1 VAIPKLHLRLI
12 VACLTNI
19 HILHIRQPGEKNMS
33 LATGL
38 KENRMSKKYDTLVLI
53 GRFQPF
59 HNAHLEIVKRAT
71 ALCNKLVIVVGSAR
85 QPRTYK
91 NPFTFEERAQ
101 MIRYATM
108 GLSLQIN
115 IEPNIDT
122 IYNDQAWAVRV
133 QQAVALHTK
142 PGERVGIIGHK
153 KDDSSFYLDMFPQWG
168 YEDVELVEFLSAV
181 NIRDLYFKQDLNF
194 NFLRSVVPD
203 STMGF
208 LQEFVKSPEYAQI
221 IREREFVANYKKQYA
236 SLPYPPIFSTAD
248 AVVIQSGHVLMIR
261 RRAEPGKG
269 LWALPGGYV
278 NANTDKSVEDAAIRE
293 LREETGIKVP
303 APVLRGS
310 IVRSRVFDAI
320 DRSPRGRIITHAF
333 YIQLPDGDLPKVKG
347 MDDAEKA
354 RWVPIAE
361 VRSEDCFEDHYEIL
375 QHFLGA

>member
-1 VAIPKLHLRLI
+1 
-12 VACLTNI
+12 
-19 HILHIRQPGEKNMS
+19 M
-33 LATGL
+33 
-38 KENRMSKKYDTLVLI
+38 KKYDTLVLI

-59 HNAHLEIVKRAT
+59 HSAHLEIVKRAT
-71 ALCNKLVIVVGSAR
+71 ALCDKLVIIVGSAK

-91 NPFTFEERAQ
+91 NPFSFEERRA
-101 MIRYATM
+101 MIRAATA

-115 IEPNIDT
+115 IESNIDT

-133 QQAVALHTK
+133 QQAVAQHTVA
-142 PGERVGIIGHK
+142 GDRVGIIGHK

-181 NIRDLYFKQDLNF
+181 DIRDLYFKEMVNYKFIKGVL
-194 NFLRSVVPD
+194 PETTYD
-203 STMGF
+203 SLLDF
-208 LQEFVKSPEYAQI
+208 AHADEYHQI
-221 IREREFVANYKKQYA
+221 IRERKFIATHNKQYA
-236 SLPYPPIFSTAD
+236 GLAYPPIFSTAD
-248 AVVIQSGHVLMIR
+248 AVVICSGHVLMIR

-278 NANTDKSVEDAAIRE
+278 NAATDKSVEDAAIRE
-293 LREETGIKVP
+293 LREETLIKVP

-310 IVRSRVFDAI
+310 IVRSKVFDAI

-333 YIQLPDGDLPKVKG
+333 YIQLPDGELPKVKG
-347 MDDAEKA
+347 SDDAEKA

-361 VRSEDCFEDHYEIL
+361 VRSEECFEDHFEII

>member
-1 VAIPKLHLRLI
+1 MTKPYGTI
-12 VACLTNI
+12 
-19 HILHIRQPGEKNMS
+19 M
-33 LATGL
+33 
-38 KENRMSKKYDTLVLI
+38 LI
-53 GRFQPF
+53 GRFQPL
-59 HNAHLEIVKRAT
+59 HNAHLEIIKRCT
-71 ALCNKLVIVVGSAR
+71 ALTDQLVVVVGSAN

-91 NPFTFEERAQ
+91 NPFTYSERER
-101 MIRYATM
+101 MIKAATA
-108 GLSLQIN
+108 GLSLRVYT
-115 IEPNIDT
+115 EPNIDT

-133 QQAVALHTK
+133 QGIHSKYRCLGTK
-142 PGERVGIIGHK
+142 DAIIGHK
-153 KDDSSFYLDMFPQWG
+153 KDNSSFYLDMFPQWE
-168 YEDVELVEFLSAV
+168 YINVEEIEPLSAV
-181 NIRDLYFKQDLNF
+181 NIRDLYFKRDCNMRFIQG
-194 NFLRSVVPD
+194 VVPD
-203 STMGF
+203 TTFDF
-208 LQEFVKSPEYAQI
+208 LMKFKETPEYEQI

-347 MDDAEKA
+347 SDDADKA

-361 VRSEDCFEDHYEIL
+361 VRSEECFEDHYEIL

>member
-1 VAIPKLHLRLI
+1 
-12 VACLTNI
+12 
-19 HILHIRQPGEKNMS
+19 M
-33 LATGL
+33 
-38 KENRMSKKYDTLVLI
+38 KKYDTLVLI

-71 ALCNKLVIVVGSAR
+71 ALCDRLIIVVGSSR

-91 NPFTFEERAQ
+91 NPFSFEERAR
-101 MIRYATM
+101 MIREATM
-108 GLSLQIN
+108 GLSLQIS

-133 QQAVALHTK
+133 QQIVAQHTK
-142 PGERVGIIGHK
+142 PGDRVGIIGHK

-181 NIRDLYFKQDLNF
+181 DVRDLYFKWTFNSNF
-194 NFLRSVVPD
+194 IKNVVPD
-203 STMGF
+203 STYESLMAF
-208 LQEFVKSPEYAQI
+208 RRTEEFAQI
-221 IREREFVANYKKQYA
+221 VREREFIAEHNKQYA
-236 SLPYPPIFSTAD
+236 GLKYPPIFSTAD
-248 AVVIQSGHVLMIR
+248 AVVICSGHVLMIK

-293 LREETGIKVP
+293 LREETQIKVP

-320 DRSPRGRIITHAF
+320 GRSPRGRIITHAF
-333 YIQLPDGDLPKVKG
+333 HIQLPDGELPKVKG
-347 MDDAEKA
+347 SDDAEKA

-361 VRSEDCFEDHYEIL
+361 VRSEQCFEDHYEIL
-375 QHFLGA
+375 QHFVGA

>member
-1 VAIPKLHLRLI
+1 MP
-12 VACLTNI
+12 
-19 HILHIRQPGEKNMS
+19 M
-33 LATGL
+33 
-38 KENRMSKKYDTLVLI
+38 KYDTLVLI

-71 ALCNKLVIVVGSAR
+71 ALCDKLIIVVGSSR

-91 NPFTFEERAQ
+91 NPWTFEERAQ

-108 GLSLQIN
+108 GLRLQIN
-115 IEPNIDT
+115 IEPNTDT

-133 QQAVALHTK
+133 QQIVAKHTK

-181 NIRDLYFKQDLNF
+181 DVRDLYFKHTF
-194 NFLRSVVPD
+194 NSN
-203 STMGF
+203 
-208 LQEFVKSPEYAQI
+208 FVKNVLPESTYESLMAFRRTEEFEQI
-221 IREREFVANYKKQYA
+221 IREREFIAEHNKQYA
-236 SLPYPPIFSTAD
+236 GLKYPPIFSTAD

-278 NANTDKSVEDAAIRE
+278 NARTDKSVEDAAIRE
-293 LREETGIKVP
+293 LREETQIKVP

-310 IVRSRVFDAI
+310 IVRSKVFDAI

-333 YIQLPDGDLPKVKG
+333 HIVLPDGELPKVKG
-347 MDDAEKA
+347 SDDAEKA

-361 VRSEDCFEDHYEIL
+361 VRSDQCFEDHYEIL
-375 QHFLGA
+375 QYFVGA